1 MRSSSSSAHQ
11 PLSDPVLA
19 VYPAHSPLL
28 NKSCNKLLAAST
40 NTHLG
45 KGIQIN
51 LRCHQQLSLISIT
64 FKQFIFVCI
73 LISVINRQ
81 QMLSCMVIS
90 VIPHVWRN
98 CALRLYLV
106 SLISEGKAS
115 NRMLISHTDLRKQS
129 GTHKLRTQRCPS
141 KKKKKSLQCAIVW
154 IWAPNN
160 VISPVMRH
168 HFSERRCI
176 NIPCGSIK

>member
-1 MRSSSSSAHQ
+1 MCNIYYLYFYIFNSIIFDAFVRRSSSSAHQ

-28 NKSCNKLLAAST
+28 NKSCNKPLAAST

-64 FKQFIFVCI
+64 FKQFIFMCI

-90 VIPHVWRN
+90 VIPRVWRN
-98 CALRLYLV
+98 CASRLYLV
-106 SLISEGKAS
+106 SFISKGKA
-115 NRMLISHTDLRKQS
+115 RMIISHPDLRKQS
-129 GTHKLRTQRCPS
+129 GTHKLRTQRC
-141 KKKKKSLQCAIVW
+141 Q
-154 IWAPNN
+154 
-160 VISPVMRH
+160 
-168 HFSERRCI
+168 
-176 NIPCGSIK
+176 